1 MIFVAVYHRFQKRLY
16 TFRYNVNTE
25 KTSGV
30 KMVDVKNSSSIN
42 FSLRSFYNQEW
53 DETYTFF
60 RQGQVVTANFSKSE
74 NLHFEQMT
82 KADLGDMY
90 LAFERAL
97 IVRSSNSVLL
107 FKKVEIEVE
116 ESDSD
121 SDDSDKGKKT
131 IWRW

>member
-1 MIFVAVYHRFQKRLY
+1 
-16 TFRYNVNTE
+16 
-25 KTSGV
+25 
-30 KMVDVKNSSSIN
+30 
-42 FSLRSFYNQEW
+42 
-53 DETYTFF
+53 
-60 RQGQVVTANFSKSE
+60 
-74 NLHFEQMT
+74 MT
-82 KADLGDMY
+82 KVDLGDMY

-116 ESDSD
+116 ESESD

>member
-1 MIFVAVYHRFQKRLY
+1 M
-16 TFRYNVNTE
+16 
-25 KTSGV
+25 
-30 KMVDVKNSSSIN
+30 
-42 FSLRSFYNQEW
+42 
-53 DETYTFF
+53 
-60 RQGQVVTANFSKSE
+60 VTANFSKSE
-74 NLHFEQMT
+74 HLHFEQMT

>member
-1 MIFVAVYHRFQKRLY
+1 
-16 TFRYNVNTE
+16 
-25 KTSGV
+25 
-30 KMVDVKNSSSIN
+30 MVTCSIDN
-42 FSLRSFYNQEW
+42 N
-53 DETYTFF
+53 DH
-60 RQGQVVTANFSKSE
+60 
-74 NLHFEQMT
+74 LHFEQMT
-82 KADLGDMY
+82 KVDLGDMY

-116 ESDSD
+116 ESESD